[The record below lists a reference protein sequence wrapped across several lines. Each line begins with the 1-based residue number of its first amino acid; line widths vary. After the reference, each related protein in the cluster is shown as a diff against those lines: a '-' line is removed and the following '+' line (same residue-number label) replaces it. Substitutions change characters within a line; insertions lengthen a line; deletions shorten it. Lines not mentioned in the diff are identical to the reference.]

1 MFTADVN
8 LELLREV
15 SGYMGIIRDRVKA
28 YLDSRQY
35 ERQNP
40 ILEDSTHN
48 TKIFRVNSN
57 TTIATS
63 ETGYTVYIDCDGLI
77 PNVKARAATLLK
89 VKALLDENNPTI
101 IGLDSKD
108 IAFVYRFDKRYSF
121 FQYYNQDGLLT
132 HNGPAVEIYS
142 RYALYA
148 SLN

>member
-1 MFTADVN
+1 MLQTITGHITANYITVV
-8 LELLREV
+8 EFLRKRK
-15 SGYMGIIRDRVKA
+15 YQK
-28 YLDSRQY
+28 
-35 ERQNP
+35 QNP
-40 ILEDSTHN
+40 ILEDSAYE
-48 TKIFRVNSN
+48 TKIFRVNRN
-57 TTIATS
+57 TTVATS

-89 VKALLDENNPTI
+89 VKALLDKNRPRIT
-101 IGLDSKD
+101 GLGSKD
-108 IAFVYRFDKRYSF
+108 IAFVYHFEKRYSF

>member
-1 MFTADVN
+1 MV
-8 LELLREV
+8 REV
-15 SGYMGIIRDRVKA
+15 FGYIGIIRNHVET

-48 TKIFRVNSN
+48 TKIFRVDQN
-57 TTIATS
+57 TTVATS

-89 VKALLDENNPTI
+89 VKALLDENNPSIT
-101 IGLDSKD
+101 GLDGKD
-108 IAFVYRFDKRYSF
+108 IAFVYHFDKRYSF

>member
-1 MFTADVN
+1 MV
-8 LELLREV
+8 REV
-15 SGYMGIIRDRVKA
+15 FGYIGIIRNHVET

-48 TKIFRVNSN
+48 TKIFRVDQN
-57 TTIATS
+57 TTVATS

-77 PNVKARAATLLK
+77 PNVKARAVTLLK
-89 VKALLDENNPTI
+89 VKALLDENKPRI
-101 IGLDSKD
+101 AGLGGKD
-108 IAFVYRFDKRYSF
+108 IAFVYHFDKRYSF

-142 RYALYA
+142 RYALYT

>member
-1 MFTADVN
+1 MLTTDVN

-15 SGYMGIIRDRVKA
+15 FGYIGIIRGHVET

-40 ILEDSTHN
+40 ILEDSTYN
-48 TKIFRVNSN
+48 TKIFRVDRN

-89 VKALLDENNPTI
+89 VKALLDENNPSIT
-101 IGLDSKD
+101 GLDGKD
-108 IAFVYRFDKRYSF
+108 IAFVYHFDKRYSF

>member
-1 MFTADVN
+1 MV
-8 LELLREV
+8 REV
-15 SGYMGIIRDRVKA
+15 FGYIGIIRNHVET

-40 ILEDSTHN
+40 ILEDSAHN
-48 TKIFRVNSN
+48 TKIFRVDQN
-57 TTIATS
+57 TTVATS

-89 VKALLDENNPTI
+89 VKALLDENNPSIT
-101 IGLDSKD
+101 GLDGKD
-108 IAFVYRFDKRYSF
+108 IAFVYHFDKRYSF

>member
-1 MFTADVN
+1 MFTTDVS

-15 SGYMGIIRDRVKA
+15 SGYIGIIRDHVKT
-28 YLDSRQY
+28 YLYSRQY

-40 ILEDSTHN
+40 ILEDSTYN
-48 TKIFRVNSN
+48 TKIFRVDQN

-77 PNVKARAATLLK
+77 PNVEARAATLLK
-89 VKALLDENNPTI
+89 VKALLDENNPSI
-101 IGLDSKD
+101 AGLDSKD

-142 RYALYA
+142 RYALYT